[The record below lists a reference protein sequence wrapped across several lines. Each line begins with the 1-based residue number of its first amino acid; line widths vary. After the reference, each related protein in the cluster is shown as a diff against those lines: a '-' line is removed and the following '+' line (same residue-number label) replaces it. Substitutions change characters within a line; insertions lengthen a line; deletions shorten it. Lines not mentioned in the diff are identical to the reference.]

1 MVFLC
6 HNFLMQSPKINK
18 DEIRKPLLALRAQLS
33 KSEQQEKSA
42 QIVEHIKQSD
52 IFIQS
57 KRIAFYHAVRG
68 EANPAGLFNNTNDSQ
83 QFYLP
88 LLSAD
93 KNQGLVF
100 APIDQNTQYKNNA
113 FSIPEPIVDT
123 HALLDAKELDLVIM
137 PLLGFDLTGNRLGM
151 GGGYYDRCFSF
162 KQAQPKKPVLMGFAY
177 NFQQLDEINAEPWD
191 IGLDMIATESGL
203 RTITI
208 EAHPP
213 TFK

>member
-1 MVFLC
+1 VVFLC
-6 HNFLMQSPKINK
+6 HNFLMQSPNTHK
-18 DEIRKPLLALRAQLS
+18 DKVRKPLLALRAQLS

-42 QIVEHIKQSD
+42 QIVEYIKRSNV
-52 IFIQS
+52 FMQS
-57 KRIAFYHAVRG
+57 KKIAFYHAVRG
-68 EANPAGLFNNTNDSQ
+68 EADPQSLFNTTNDNQ

-88 LLSAD
+88 LLSSD

-100 APIDQNTQYKNNA
+100 APIDKNTQYKNNP

-123 HALLDAKELDLVIM
+123 HELLDATELDLVIM

-162 KQAQPKKPVLMGFAY
+162 KHSNMIKPILIGFAY
-177 NFQQLDEINAEPWD
+177 DFQKIESLIAEPWD
-191 IGLDMIATESGL
+191 IGLDMIATESSL
-203 RTITI
+203 RAI

-213 TFK
+213 TFT